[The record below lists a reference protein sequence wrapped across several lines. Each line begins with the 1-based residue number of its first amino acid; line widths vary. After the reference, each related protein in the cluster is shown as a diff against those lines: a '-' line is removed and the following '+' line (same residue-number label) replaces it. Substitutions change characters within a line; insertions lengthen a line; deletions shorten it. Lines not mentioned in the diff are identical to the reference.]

1 LGGTVRQF
9 RVCWFWGW
17 ALRNFLFTVA
27 VLLGLVAITTNAAP
41 VSPPAQAN
49 AATTKPV
56 AGGAAATKLPQAV
69 ATGLKT
75 VAKSYRAHRDGFVT
89 VSKYSEET
97 RRNRLL
103 ALGGILIFAFLTLPK
118 SIRGVRAFYRQM
130 IATSPLPDFP
140 DGSIGDSNV
149 QQARAV
155 LFFYL
160 LFLLY
165 QIVAFPLTLG
175 RDNIVQFS
183 ADLFFQSAILL
194 ALVWSF
200 HVLKRDLRA
209 QWAGDPARRE
219 KMDLWLS
226 EKLEGLNIRWRNI
239 RWLALGVFAA
249 GFAPVTFAHLPDWLD
264 AFAALSDRLAGA

>member
-1 LGGTVRQF
+1 MRKVFVT
-9 RVCWFWGW
+9 
-17 ALRNFLFTVA
+17 AA
-27 VLLGLVAITTNAAP
+27 VLFGLIAIPANAAAP
-41 VSPPAQAN
+41 VPASTNVTA
-49 AATTKPV
+49 TKPAP
-56 AGGAAATKLPQAV
+56 AGTSSIKLPQAV
-69 ATGLKT
+69 ASGLKT
-75 VAKSYRAHRDGFVT
+75 AAKSYRAHRGGFQT
-89 VSKYSEET
+89 VSKYSET
-97 RRNRLL
+97 ARRNRLL
-103 ALGGILIFAFLTLPK
+103 ALAGILIFAFLTLPK
-118 SIRGVRAFYRQM
+118 SLRGVRAFYRQM

-140 DGSIGDSNV
+140 DGSIGAGNV

-183 ADLFFQSAILL
+183 ADLFFQSAILF
-194 ALVWSF
+194 ALIWSF

-209 QWAGDPARRE
+209 QWADDPARRE
-219 KMDLWLS
+219 KMDLWLN

-249 GFAPVTFAHLPDWLD
+249 GFAPVTFAHLPQWLD
-264 AFAALSDRLAGA
+264 VFAAFSDRLAGA

>member
-1 LGGTVRQF
+1 MRSFVFAAAILI
-9 RVCWFWGW
+9 
-17 ALRNFLFTVA
+17 
-27 VLLGLVAITTNAAP
+27 GLASISAGAAP
-41 VSPPAQAN
+41 PAALSATAKPVV
-49 AATTKPV
+49 AATTKVSAPIA
-56 AGGAAATKLPQAV
+56 AGVKAV
-69 ATGLKT
+69 AQ
-75 VAKSYRAHRDGFVT
+75 SYRAHRGGFET
-89 VSKYSEET
+89 ASKYSESA

-103 ALGGILIFAFLTLPK
+103 ALAAIAIFAFLTLPK
-118 SIRGVRAFYRQM
+118 NIRGVRAFYCQM

-140 DGSIGDSNV
+140 EGDIGAGNV

-183 ADLFFQSAILL
+183 ADLFFQSAILA
-194 ALVWSF
+194 ALIRSF
-200 HVLKRDLRA
+200 YVLKRDLRA
-209 QWAGDPARRE
+209 RWADDPARRE
-219 KMDLWLS
+219 KMDLWLN

-249 GFAPVTFAHLPDWLD
+249 GFAPVTVAHLPNWLD
-264 AFAALSDRLAGA
+264 AFAALSDRFG

>member
-1 LGGTVRQF
+1 MRKVILL
-9 RVCWFWGW
+9 
-17 ALRNFLFTVA
+17 AA
-27 VLLGLVAITTNAAP
+27 VLFGLIVIAASAAP
-41 VSPPAQAN
+41 
-49 AATTKPV
+49 AATP
-56 AGGAAATKLPQAV
+56 AAAIPAATKPAPVVASSIKVPQAV
-69 ATGLKT
+69 ATSLKT
-75 VAKSYRAHRDGFVT
+75 VASSYRAHRGGFEAA
-89 VSKYSEET
+89 SKYSEDT

-103 ALGGILIFAFLTLPK
+103 ALAGILIFAFLTLPK

-140 DGSIGDSNV
+140 DGSIGADNV

-175 RDNIVQFS
+175 RDNIIQFS

-194 ALVWSF
+194 ALIWSF

-209 QWAGDPARRE
+209 QWADDPARRD
-219 KMDLWLS
+219 KMDLWLN

-249 GFAPVTFAHLPDWLD
+249 GFAPVTLAHLPQWLD
-264 AFAALSDRLAGA
+264 VFAAFADRLAGA

>member
-1 LGGTVRQF
+1 MRIFVLS
-9 RVCWFWGW
+9 
-17 ALRNFLFTVA
+17 AA
-27 VLLGLVAITTNAAP
+27 ILLGTFAISAAAAP
-41 VSPPAQAN
+41 SSTPAN
-49 AATTKPV
+49 AAAAKP
-56 AGGAAATKLPQAV
+56 APASASSIKLPQAV
-69 ATGLKT
+69 ATSLKT
-75 VAKSYRAHRDGFVT
+75 AANSYRAHRGGFET
-89 VSKYSEET
+89 VSKYSEDT

-140 DGSIGDSNV
+140 DGSIGAGNV

-175 RDNIVQFS
+175 RDNIIQFS
-183 ADLFFQSAILL
+183 ADLFFQATILL

-209 QWAGDPARRE
+209 QWADDPARRE
-219 KMDLWLS
+219 KMDLWLN

-249 GFAPVTFAHLPDWLD
+249 GFAPVTFAHLPNWLD
-264 AFAALSDRLAGA
+264 ALAALSDRLAGA

>member
-1 LGGTVRQF
+1 MRRFVIL
-9 RVCWFWGW
+9 
-17 ALRNFLFTVA
+17 AA
-27 VLLGLVAITTNAAP
+27 VLSGLGTISASAAP
-41 VSPPAQAN
+41 ATNPA
-49 AATTKPV
+49 AAYVASTKP
-56 AGGAAATKLPQAV
+56 ADAASMKVPPAV
-69 ATGLKT
+69 ATGLST
-75 VAKSYRAHRDGFVT
+75 VAKSYRAHRGSFIS
-89 VSKYSEET
+89 VSQYSEET

-140 DGSIGDSNV
+140 DGSIGERSV

-175 RDNIVQFS
+175 RDNIIQFS

-194 ALVWSF
+194 ALIWSF

-209 QWAGDPARRE
+209 QWADDPARRD
-219 KMDLWLS
+219 KMELWLN

-249 GFAPVTFAHLPDWLD
+249 GFAPVTVAHLPNWLD

>member
-1 LGGTVRQF
+1 MRRFIVLATVVF
-9 RVCWFWGW
+9 E
-17 ALRNFLFTVA
+17 
-27 VLLGLVAITTNAAP
+27 LVAISASAAP
-41 VSPPAQAN
+41 ASNAVPSGISENKSVS
-49 AATTKPV
+49 AAT
-56 AGGAAATKLPQAV
+56 ASTKLPQAV

-75 VAKSYRAHRDGFVT
+75 VTRSYRAHRERFVS
-89 VSKYSEET
+89 VSKYSEAT

-140 DGSIGDSNV
+140 DGSIAPANV

-183 ADLFFQSAILL
+183 ADLFFQTAIML
-194 ALVWSF
+194 ALIWSF
-200 HVLKRDLRA
+200 HSLKRDLRA
-209 QWAGDPARRE
+209 QWADDPARRE
-219 KMDLWLS
+219 KMDLWLN

-249 GFAPVTFAHLPDWLD
+249 GFAPVTFAHLPNWLD

>member
-1 LGGTVRQF
+1 MHNV
-9 RVCWFWGW
+9 V
-17 ALRNFLFTVA
+17 FLAAF
-27 VLLGLVAITTNAAP
+27 LLGFIAIPADAAP
-41 VSPPAQAN
+41 LTSP
-49 AATTKPV
+49 TS
-56 AGGAAATKLPQAV
+56 AAATKTAPAGASSIKLPQAV
-69 ATGLKT
+69 ATGLKS
-75 VAKSYRAHRDGFVT
+75 VANSYRAHRSGFET
-89 VSKYSEET
+89 VSKYSEDT

-103 ALGGILIFAFLTLPK
+103 ALAGILIFAFLTLPK
-118 SIRGVRAFYRQM
+118 SVRGVRAFYRQM

-140 DGSIGDSNV
+140 DGSIGAGNV

-175 RDNIVQFS
+175 RDNIIQFS
-183 ADLFFQSAILL
+183 ADLFFQSAILVS
-194 ALVWSF
+194 LVWSF

-209 QWAGDPARRE
+209 QWVDDPALRDNME
-219 KMDLWLS
+219 LWLN

-249 GFAPVTFAHLPDWLD
+249 GFAPVTFAHLPQWLD
-264 AFAALSDRLAGA
+264 VFDAFSDRLAGA

>member
-1 LGGTVRQF
+1 MRKFIILAAALFGMITVS
-9 RVCWFWGW
+9 
-17 ALRNFLFTVA
+17 A
-27 VLLGLVAITTNAAP
+27 NAAP
-41 VSPPAQAN
+41 TSNPASAN
-49 AATTKPV
+49 IATANSVP
-56 AGGAAATKLPQAV
+56 AGASSIKLPQAV
-69 ATGLKT
+69 TTGLKSA
-75 VAKSYRAHRDGFVT
+75 AKSYRAHRGGFVT
-89 VSKYSEET
+89 VSNYSENA

-103 ALGGILIFAFLTLPK
+103 ALGGILIFAFLTLPR

-140 DGSIGDSNV
+140 DGGIGAGNV

-175 RDNIVQFS
+175 RDNIIQFS

-194 ALVWSF
+194 ALIWSF

-209 QWAGDPARRE
+209 QWADDPARRD
-219 KMDLWLS
+219 KMELWLN

-249 GFAPVTFAHLPDWLD
+249 GFAPVTFAHLPNWLD
-264 AFAALSDRLAGA
+264 AFAALSDRLG

>member
-1 LGGTVRQF
+1 VI
-9 RVCWFWGW
+9 
-17 ALRNFLFTVA
+17 
-27 VLLGLVAITTNAAP
+27 AIAANAAP
-41 VSPPAQAN
+41 VSAPSNVSAAKPA
-49 AATTKPV
+49 P
-56 AGGAAATKLPQAV
+56 AGASTIKLPGAV
-69 ATGLKT
+69 AAGLKT
-75 VAKSYRAHRDGFVT
+75 VANSYRAHRNGFET
-89 VSKYSEET
+89 VSKYSEDT

-103 ALGGILIFAFLTLPK
+103 ALAGILIFAFLTLPK

-140 DGSIGDSNV
+140 DGSIGAGSL

-175 RDNIVQFS
+175 RDNIIQFS
-183 ADLFFQSAILL
+183 ADLFFQSAILF

-209 QWAGDPARRE
+209 QWADDPARRDKLE
-219 KMDLWLS
+219 LWLN

-249 GFAPVTFAHLPDWLD
+249 GFAPVTLSHLPQWLD
-264 AFAALSDRLAGA
+264 VFAAFADHLAGA

>member
-1 LGGTVRQF
+1 MRCFVFAAAILI
-9 RVCWFWGW
+9 
-17 ALRNFLFTVA
+17 
-27 VLLGLVAITTNAAP
+27 GLAAIPANAAP
-41 VSPPAQAN
+41 ISPPAQAT
-49 AATTKPV
+49 ATKP
-56 AGGAAATKLPQAV
+56 AAAGTSKLPRAV
-69 ATGLKT
+69 ATSLKT
-75 VAKSYRAHRDGFVT
+75 VANSYRAHRGGFET
-89 VSKYSEET
+89 ASKYSET
-97 RRNRLL
+97 ARRNRLL
-103 ALGGILIFAFLTLPK
+103 ALAGILLFAFLTLPK

-140 DGSIGDSNV
+140 DGSIGAGNV

-175 RDNIVQFS
+175 RDNIIQFS

-194 ALVWSF
+194 ALIWSF

-209 QWAGDPARRE
+209 QWADDPARRE
-219 KMDLWLS
+219 KMDLWLN

-249 GFAPVTFAHLPDWLD
+249 GFAPVTFAHLPNWLD
-264 AFAALSDRLAGA
+264 AFAALSDRLAGT